1 MFKYTHFA
9 NLSLTRT
16 GKMKN
21 YITKSHNFARPMC
34 DYAAALAFSKMMV
47 TQLNIDTAKYY
58 FKRRM
63 NRVNPL
69 NKILRK
75 KYSTCSW
82 RSNIIHLILQES

>member
-9 NLSLTRT
+9 NLSLTRA

-21 YITKSHNFARPMC
+21 YITKSQNFARPMC
-34 DYAAALAFSKMMV
+34 DYAATLAFSKMMV
-47 TQLNIDTAKYY
+47 TQLTQQNII

-69 NKILRK
+69 NKNLRK
-75 KYSTCSW
+75 KYITCSW
-82 RSNIIHLILQES
+82 RSNIIHLIL